1 MPTFKQA
8 LRPANAIQYLPAA
21 QCNHSSFFRF
31 NRPLTTSSQKG
42 KVRRD
47 HFQGG
52 FSMKKALVSVTGV
65 DRPGIIA
72 KVSTALYE
80 MNVNVLEIS
89 QTILDGY
96 FTMLMIVDMTA
107 CTAAFEEV
115 VKKLNTVGEELGELV
130 QIQRADIF
138 DAMHRI

>member
-1 MPTFKQA
+1 MQ
-8 LRPANAIQYLPAA
+8 
-21 QCNHSSFFRF
+21 
-31 NRPLTTSSQKG
+31 
-42 KVRRD
+42 
-47 HFQGG
+47 
-52 FSMKKALVSVTGV
+52 KALVSVTGK

-96 FTMLMIVDMTA
+96 FTMLMIVDI
-107 CTAAFEEV
+107 TAATAPIADV
-115 VKKLNTVGEELGELV
+115 AQRLNGVGEELGEV
-130 QIQRADIF
+130 ISIQRVDIF

>member
-1 MPTFKQA
+1 MQ
-8 LRPANAIQYLPAA
+8 
-21 QCNHSSFFRF
+21 
-31 NRPLTTSSQKG
+31 
-42 KVRRD
+42 
-47 HFQGG
+47 
-52 FSMKKALVSVTGV
+52 KALVSVTGK

-96 FTMLMIVDMTA
+96 FTMLMIVDI
-107 CTAAFEEV
+107 TAATAPIADV
-115 VKKLNTVGEELGELV
+115 AQCLNGVGEELGEV
-130 QIQRADIF
+130 ISIQRVDIF